1 MGLSIFSKKIER
13 GLKMTIHHHPHAR
26 NTPTSVITEDTLAT
40 FDHDAAHRDGWA
52 LSDCGVYSDGSRRIE
67 LQKID
72 HPMSGSAVFRE
83 DREAWL
89 HVVHC
94 ARAGSLLHARALELI
109 DRREKLAIEAH
120 CGSW

>member
-1 MGLSIFSKKIER
+1 MGLSIFSRKIER
-13 GLKMTIHHHPHAR
+13 GLKMTIHHHLQAR
-26 NTPTSVITEDTLAT
+26 NTPPIVIPEDILAT
-40 FDHDAAHRDGWA
+40 FDHYAAHREGWA

-72 HPMSGSAVFRE
+72 NPSSGSAVFRE

-94 ARAGSLLHARALELI
+94 ARGGSFLHARALELI